1 MARDKTSVIL
11 YGNMLK
17 AIAKLPAENCLE
29 MMQAIAAFV
38 DGEHY
43 EFSNPILAAWFS
55 DMVETFK
62 RDSESFKATCV
73 KRSELGRL
81 GGLKRAEN
89 MRKTQEA
96 DVDEVEGG
104 QVEVEALKQ
113 TQANSSKPKQI
124 QANSSKLKLNQ
135 AKLSLASKIEANQ
148 AETETETYTET
159 DILVEKEKKEKEFLL
174 DDFIAAGKDP
184 SVALS
189 EAEAKNAYDYYAAQG
204 FVRSNG
210 RPITQLAP
218 LLRQWKRNVGKF
230 DPPPN
235 TAEAGIDQY
244 SLERAFEFL
253 EGHFL
258 GDYDDDPRGFD
269 ELKAWANKNGIFGR
283 LKNRND
289 KLYQHVFK
297 TAK

>member
-1 MARDKTSVIL
+1 M
-11 YGNMLK
+11 
-17 AIAKLPAENCLE
+17 
-29 MMQAIAAFV
+29 
-38 DGEHY
+38 
-43 EFSNPILAAWFS
+43 
-55 DMVETFK
+55 
-62 RDSESFKATCV
+62 
-73 KRSELGRL
+73 
-81 GGLKRAEN
+81 
-89 MRKTQEA
+89 
-96 DVDEVEGG
+96 
-104 QVEVEALKQ
+104 
-113 TQANSSKPKQI
+113 
-124 QANSSKLKLNQ
+124 
-135 AKLSLASKIEANQ
+135 
-148 AETETETYTET
+148 
-159 DILVEKEKKEKEFLL
+159 VEKEKKEKEFLL

-230 DPPPN
+230 DPPSN
-235 TAEAGIDQY
+235 AVEAGIDQY
-244 SLERAFEFL
+244 SLERAFEFW

-289 KLYQHVFK
+289 KLYQYVFK

>member
-38 DGEHY
+38 DGEPY

-89 MRKTQEA
+89 MRKAQEA
-96 DVDEVEGG
+96 DIDEIEGG
-104 QVEVEALKQ
+104 QVEVETLKQ
-113 TQANSSKPKQI
+113 TQANSSKLKQ
-124 QANSSKLKLNQ
+124 NV
-135 AKLSLASKIEANQ
+135 AKLSLATKIVANQ
-148 AETETETYTET
+148 AETETETETYTET

-230 DPPPN
+230 EKPA
-235 TAEAGIDQY
+235 TAVEAGIDQY
-244 SLERAFEFL
+244 SLERAFEFW

-258 GDYDDDPRGFD
+258 GDYDDDPRGED
-269 ELKAWANKNGIFGR
+269 QLRAWATENGIFGR

>member
-38 DGEHY
+38 EGEHY

-89 MRKTQEA
+89 MRKAQEA
-96 DVDEVEGG
+96 DIDEVEGG
-104 QVEVEALKQ
+104 QVEVEAPKQ
-113 TQANSSKPKQI
+113 TQANSSKIKQT
-124 QANSSKLKLNQ
+124 QANS
-135 AKLSLASKIEANQ
+135 SLASKIQANQ
-148 AETETETYTET
+148 AETDTDTDTET
-159 DILVEKEKKEKEFLL
+159 DILGEKEKKEKEFLL
-174 DDFIAAGKDP
+174 SDFIAAGKDP

-230 DPPPN
+230 DPPSN
-235 TAEAGIDQY
+235 TVEAGIDQY
-244 SLERAFEFL
+244 SLERAFEWY
-253 EGHFL
+253 EGHFI

>member
-1 MARDKTSVIL
+1 
-11 YGNMLK
+11 MLK

-38 DGEHY
+38 EGEHY

-89 MRKTQEA
+89 MRKAQEA
-96 DVDEVEGG
+96 DIDEVEGG
-104 QVEVEALKQ
+104 QVEVEAPKQ
-113 TQANSSKPKQI
+113 TQANSSKIKQT
-124 QANSSKLKLNQ
+124 QANS
-135 AKLSLASKIEANQ
+135 SLASKIQANQ
-148 AETETETYTET
+148 AETDTDTDTET
-159 DILVEKEKKEKEFLL
+159 DILGEKEKKEKEFLL
-174 DDFIAAGKDP
+174 SDFIAAGKDP

-230 DPPPN
+230 DPPSN
-235 TAEAGIDQY
+235 TVEAGIDQY
-244 SLERAFEFL
+244 SLERAFEWY
-253 EGHFL
+253 EGHFI

>member
-38 DGEHY
+38 DGEYY

-89 MRKTQEA
+89 MRKGQEA
-96 DVDEVEGG
+96 DIDEVEGD

-113 TQANSSKPKQI
+113 TQANSSKLKQ
-124 QANSSKLKLNQ
+124 NV
-135 AKLSLASKIEANQ
+135 AKLSLATKIEANQ
-148 AETETETYTET
+148 AETETETETYTET

-230 DPPPN
+230 DPPSN
-235 TAEAGIDQY
+235 AVEAGIDQY
-244 SLERAFEFL
+244 SLERAFEFW

-289 KLYQHVFK
+289 KLYQYVFK

>member
-89 MRKTQEA
+89 MRKGQEA
-96 DVDEVEGG
+96 DVDEVDVA

-113 TQANSSKPKQI
+113 TQANSSKSKQ
-124 QANSSKLKLNQ
+124 NV
-135 AKLSLASKIEANQ
+135 AKLSLATKIEANQ
-148 AETETETYTET
+148 AETETETETYTET

-189 EAEAKNAYDYYAAQG
+189 EAETKNAYDYYAAQG

-235 TAEAGIDQY
+235 TVEAGIDQY

>member
-89 MRKTQEA
+89 MRKAQEA

-104 QVEVEALKQ
+104 QVEGEALKQ
-113 TQANSSKPKQI
+113 TQANSSKLKQ
-124 QANSSKLKLNQ
+124 NV
-135 AKLSLASKIEANQ
+135 AKLSLATKIEANQ
-148 AETETETYTET
+148 AETETYTETYTET

-230 DPPPN
+230 DPPSN
-235 TAEAGIDQY
+235 TVEAGIDQY
-244 SLERAFEFL
+244 SLERAYEWL
-253 EGHFL
+253 YGHFI
-258 GDYDDDPRGFD
+258 GEYDEDPRGFD

>member
-38 DGEHY
+38 DGEDY

-89 MRKTQEA
+89 MRKAQES
-96 DVDEVEGG
+96 DVDEVEGA
-104 QVEVEALKQ
+104 QVEGEVLKQ
-113 TQANSSKPKQI
+113 TQANP
-124 QANSSKLKLNQ
+124 SKLKQNV
-135 AKLSLASKIEANQ
+135 AKLRLATKIEANQ
-148 AETETETYTET
+148 AETETETETYTET

-174 DDFIAAGKDP
+174 EDFIAAGKDP

-235 TAEAGIDQY
+235 TVETGIDQY
-244 SLERAFEFL
+244 SLERAFEFS

>member
-43 EFSNPILAAWFS
+43 DFSNPILAAWFS

-89 MRKTQEA
+89 MRKAQEA
-96 DVDEVEGG
+96 DIDEVEGG

-113 TQANSSKPKQI
+113 TQANSSKLKQ
-124 QANSSKLKLNQ
+124 NV
-135 AKLSLASKIEANQ
+135 AKLSFATKIEANQ
-148 AETETETYTET
+148 AETETETETYTET

-230 DPPPN
+230 EKPA
-235 TAEAGIDQY
+235 TAVEAGIDQY
-244 SLERAFEFL
+244 SLERAFEFW

-258 GDYDDDPRGFD
+258 GDYDDDPRDFD

>member
-43 EFSNPILAAWFS
+43 EISNPILAAWFS

-89 MRKTQEA
+89 MRKAQEA

-113 TQANSSKPKQI
+113 TQANSSKLKQ
-124 QANSSKLKLNQ
+124 NV
-135 AKLSLASKIEANQ
+135 AKLSLATKIEANQ
-148 AETETETYTET
+148 AETETETETYT

-230 DPPPN
+230 DPPSN
-235 TAEAGIDQY
+235 TVEAGIDQY
-244 SLERAFEFL
+244 SLERAFEFS

-258 GDYDDDPRGFD
+258 GDYDDDPIGFD